1 MKINFRL
8 TEDTGNDITLK
19 DLVYK
24 LSMWSNV
31 DEDGN
36 VRRVGISLSSLDT
49 SMILQV
55 YSEDPKLKEDV
66 CLY

>member
-36 VRRVGISLSSLDT
+36 VRRVRISLSSLDT